1 MDQKNA
7 DVPNSLDEGDS
18 DKNLTIVNKAFHIIV
33 LNRES
38 YKIII
43 NWYVPDNI
51 ILWRKINKIKKR
63 NYKICF
69 SQEIKKISVQG
80 SH

>member
-1 MDQKNA
+1 MQHAKMDQKNA

-43 NWYVPDNI
+43 N
-51 ILWRKINKIKKR
+51 
-63 NYKICF
+63 
-69 SQEIKKISVQG
+69 
-80 SH
+80 

>member
-1 MDQKNA
+1 MQHAKMDQKNA

-33 LNRES
+33 LNHES

-43 NWYVPDNI
+43 N
-51 ILWRKINKIKKR
+51 
-63 NYKICF
+63 
-69 SQEIKKISVQG
+69 
-80 SH
+80 

>member
-1 MDQKNA
+1 MKSTFQQGSKTKIYIYQQMLSVKVKISMQHAKIDQKNA

-18 DKNLTIVNKAFHIIV
+18 DMNLTIVNKAFHIIV

-43 NWYVPDNI
+43 N
-51 ILWRKINKIKKR
+51 
-63 NYKICF
+63 
-69 SQEIKKISVQG
+69 
-80 SH
+80 